1 MTNQIT
7 EERWK
12 QAQQGE
18 LYHYQYQYNN
28 EETYER
34 SALIILQDHF
44 KVNVKTNLIGKK
56 ILESGGGCYPA
67 SYFCEGLNKAV
78 NIEPLCDQFPE
89 EIKSKLLSKNIE
101 CVSTSFEEYKTRIKF
116 DEVWFFN
123 VLQHVK
129 DPVLQIENA
138 KKIAKIIR
146 VFEPLDTA
154 INNEHPHS
162 FNFDFFVHNFPDVEV
177 EKYNG
182 GSISGFHQASC
193 AYLTWIKK

>member
-1 MTNQIT
+1 MIKQIT
-7 EERWK
+7 EERWI

-18 LYHYQYQYNN
+18 VHHYQYDNK
-28 EETYER
+28 ETYER
-34 SALIILQDHF
+34 SALIILRDHF
-44 KVNVKTNLIGKK
+44 KLDVKTDLVGKK
-56 ILESGGGCYPA
+56 LLESGGGCYPA
-67 SYFCEGLNKAV
+67 SYFCEGLKKVV
-78 NIEPLCDQFPE
+78 NIEPLCDHFPE

-101 CVSTSFEEYKTRIKF
+101 CISTSFEEYKTRIKF

-138 KKIAKIIR
+138 KKISKIIR
-146 VFEPLDTA
+146 VFEPLDTV

-177 EKYNG
+177 KKYNG